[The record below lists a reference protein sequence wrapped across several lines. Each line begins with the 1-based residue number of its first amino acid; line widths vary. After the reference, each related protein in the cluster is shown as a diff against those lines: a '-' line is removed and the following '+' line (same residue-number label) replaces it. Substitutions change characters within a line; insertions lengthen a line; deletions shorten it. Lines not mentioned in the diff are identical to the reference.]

1 MRPTGQV
8 MQDGAFGMLIG
19 VTGLGQLGPL
29 IKQDSHRRY
38 FDRQLDHVLARDPLH
53 FLARARIVVP

>member
-8 MQDGAFGMLIG
+8 MQDGAFGMLIA

-29 IKQDSHRRY
+29 IEHDSHRRY
-38 FDRQLDHVLARDPLH
+38 FDRQLDHVLERDPLH
-53 FLARARIVVP
+53 FPARARIVLL